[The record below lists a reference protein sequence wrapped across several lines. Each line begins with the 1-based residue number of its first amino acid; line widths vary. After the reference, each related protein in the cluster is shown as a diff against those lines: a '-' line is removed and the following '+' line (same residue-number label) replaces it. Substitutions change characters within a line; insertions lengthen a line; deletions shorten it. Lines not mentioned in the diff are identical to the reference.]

1 MAFDKKYY
9 DTEYNKLYIKRK
21 FIPFNITVREDQEML
36 AHLDTVKNVT
46 QYIKDLIRADMM
58 NKDRSKPLPY
68 LIIEVIDID
77 DKSEGHRFDKYCP
90 TCNAGF
96 GGFYPPKHC
105 PRCGQLIAETGKQI
119 DTMIIDNRTKKE
131 ES

>member
-46 QYIKDLIRADMM
+46 QYIKDLIREDM
-58 NKDRSKPLPY
+58 KRKRSQNG
-68 LIIEVIDID
+68 
-77 DKSEGHRFDKYCP
+77 SQ
-90 TCNAGF
+90 AG
-96 GGFYPPKHC
+96 
-105 PRCGQLIAETGKQI
+105 E
-119 DTMIIDNRTKKE
+119 
-131 ES
+131 